1 MQAPTAP
8 GNAPAGLPGAVLE
21 PRPGDVPAI
30 ETSGWNAGS
39 VIAVIVATALL
50 VAGVTL
56 FLNRV
61 PAVELPEGF
70 GGLPQASGPEIDEVL
85 DEFHRQVEGLG
96 IHGDMGLYGT
106 DAFPT
111 VALVWVEDPSVD
123 TTDAAWNAFAAG
135 FNQGL
140 PAGSV
145 DETGRTSELVGGV
158 TYLCAQVDA
167 APRSN
172 VCLWEEGQVFWIL
185 VDLSGASQNG
195 TQDLAVTAHDAI
207 AA

>member
-21 PRPGDVPAI
+21 PGPGDVPAI

-56 FLNRV
+56 FLNRL

-96 IHGDMGLYGT
+96 IRGDMGLYGT

-145 DETGRTSELVGGV
+145 DETGRTSELVDGV
-158 TYLCAQVDA
+158 TYVCAQVDA
-167 APRSN
+167 APSSS

-185 VDLSGASQNG
+185 VDLSGASQGG